1 MRFIL
6 SILFVLCT
14 NILLSQVNSFPYTE
28 SFEQSFNTGSNVDF
42 IINWKGNTVAASNRI
57 FAGSDPRT
65 GNQSLNIIPTSSFK
79 GTTEISLNLSE
90 INNPKISFYAFS
102 KQNGSSTSSRPILL
116 SFSTSIDG
124 GVTYTTPV
132 PIGDAT
138 TFPNNDSTAYAQY
151 TYELPAEA
159 SGIPNVIVKMVA
171 ERGSGLGSSAELV
184 IDDFLIESQV
194 LPLALT
200 SAKAETHRT
209 VLLKFNQAIIK
220 ASAENSTNYTIDN
233 GITIG
238 EALLI
243 DPNTVQL
250 LTSTLSNGPYEVA
263 AFGIGEASTNT
274 LSDTLKAS
282 FSFIEPLQVIALSII
297 DKQTIELEFNLDL
310 DTAAAKI
317 SDYYSISPDIGHPL
331 HIALDESI
339 KSKITLSLAEP
350 LEEETYV
357 LVMNGLRDKSA
368 LAFAENLR
376 VSFNYLPLGV
386 SELSVV
392 SATEIELTFNQK
404 IEDSSAQL
412 LANYGFNFD
421 IQPIL
426 LSKSD
431 SLINIRLNRPLVNNT
446 YTISINN
453 VTNLSG
459 NAKAESLQV
468 PFKYETATLPRQ
480 LIINEIFADPS
491 GDHEPDPT
499 VLPNESNDEYI
510 ELLNNTPNTINLKGF
525 QLSGGTIGDFVVGPF
540 DYMILTANSN
550 LSLFQAFG
558 DVAGVSSWNSL
569 SNNGEQIIL
578 TDNLGNVVDS
588 LTYDKSWYQSSDKAD
603 GGWSIEQINP
613 TPSCIGAHNWSS
625 SSDPKGGTP
634 GKQNAIY
641 DPSPDIIAP
650 EVNAL
655 QVINDTTLQIN
666 FNETMDTSTLI
677 DSNFSLSSGV
687 SVLNITVANQLGTEV
702 YIHLTEK
709 FEAGLVHGIRLSNVM
724 DCAGNAIEDITLDF
738 LVGASPNLHDLI
750 ITEIMAAPSPS
761 QGLPE
766 VEYLELYNPSNKVLS
781 IAGTILADAINTTI
795 LDDYSLWPNEYLILT
810 PNSTAHQF
818 DAFGQVLG
826 VSNWVS
832 LNNSEDK
839 LSLFNSQ
846 GELIYTVSYSDAWYR
861 SSIKSDGGFSLE
873 MIDPTFPCLEE
884 SNWTAS
890 ESTAG
895 GSPGKINSVDNS
907 NPDLLGPKLVQAI
920 AINASTIQLRFNEK
934 LNTSAIQPSHFSGSL
949 DLSFIAMAMNEDER
963 SLQLTTDNDL
973 VENTVYEIT
982 ANSISDCSGNLI
994 RESDN
999 AIDLIIAAE
1008 AKPRDIV
1015 INEIL
1020 FNPKSGGARFVEIYN
1035 NSTNYIN
1042 LSGWSLAGLTNS
1054 RILTEENLFMP
1065 PSTYYTITNDASVL
1079 SSQYP
1084 NAQSDTFIKLTSM
1097 PSLPSDEGQVS
1108 LINPSQIEIDA
1119 FSYNEDYHSPLLSDL
1134 KGISLER
1141 IKFSGQSEDP
1151 NNWFSASS
1159 TEYSATPGYENS
1171 QSRSREVQTG
1181 EISVAPLVFSPE
1193 SSNGANFV
1201 TINYSFQTP
1210 GNTLNIK
1217 IVDAE
1222 GRMILELGQN
1232 VIAGKEGFLTWN
1244 GTTHQGSKAR
1254 IGYYMVLLEII
1265 SPTGEIRYS
1274 KNKVVVGTQF

>member
-1 MRFIL
+1 
-6 SILFVLCT
+6 
-14 NILLSQVNSFPYTE
+14 
-28 SFEQSFNTGSNVDF
+28 
-42 IINWKGNTVAASNRI
+42 
-57 FAGSDPRT
+57 
-65 GNQSLNIIPTSSFK
+65 
-79 GTTEISLNLSE
+79 
-90 INNPKISFYAFS
+90 
-102 KQNGSSTSSRPILL
+102 
-116 SFSTSIDG
+116 
-124 GVTYTTPV
+124 
-132 PIGDAT
+132 
-138 TFPNNDSTAYAQY
+138 
-151 TYELPAEA
+151 
-159 SGIPNVIVKMVA
+159 
-171 ERGSGLGSSAELV
+171 
-184 IDDFLIESQV
+184 
-194 LPLALT
+194 
-200 SAKAETHRT
+200 
-209 VLLKFNQAIIK
+209 
-220 ASAENSTNYTIDN
+220 
-233 GITIG
+233 
-238 EALLI
+238 
-243 DPNTVQL
+243 
-250 LTSTLSNGPYEVA
+250 
-263 AFGIGEASTNT
+263 
-274 LSDTLKAS
+274 
-282 FSFIEPLQVIALSII
+282 
-297 DKQTIELEFNLDL
+297 
-310 DTAAAKI
+310 
-317 SDYYSISPDIGHPL
+317 
-331 HIALDESI
+331 
-339 KSKITLSLAEP
+339 
-350 LEEETYV
+350 
-357 LVMNGLRDKSA
+357 MNGLRDKSA

-558 DVAGVSSWNSL
+558 GVAGVSSWNSL

-578 TDNLGNVVDS
+578 TDNLGNIVDS
-588 LTYDKSWYQSSDKAD
+588 LTYDKSWYQSSDK
-603 GGWSIEQINP
+603 
-613 TPSCIGAHNWSS
+613 
-625 SSDPKGGTP
+625 
-634 GKQNAIY
+634 
-641 DPSPDIIAP
+641 
-650 EVNAL
+650 
-655 QVINDTTLQIN
+655 
-666 FNETMDTSTLI
+666 
-677 DSNFSLSSGV
+677 
-687 SVLNITVANQLGTEV
+687 
-702 YIHLTEK
+702 
-709 FEAGLVHGIRLSNVM
+709 
-724 DCAGNAIEDITLDF
+724 
-738 LVGASPNLHDLI
+738 
-750 ITEIMAAPSPS
+750 
-761 QGLPE
+761 
-766 VEYLELYNPSNKVLS
+766 
-781 IAGTILADAINTTI
+781 
-795 LDDYSLWPNEYLILT
+795 
-810 PNSTAHQF
+810 
-818 DAFGQVLG
+818 
-826 VSNWVS
+826 
-832 LNNSEDK
+832 
-839 LSLFNSQ
+839 
-846 GELIYTVSYSDAWYR
+846 
-861 SSIKSDGGFSLE
+861 
-873 MIDPTFPCLEE
+873 
-884 SNWTAS
+884 
-890 ESTAG
+890 
-895 GSPGKINSVDNS
+895 
-907 NPDLLGPKLVQAI
+907 
-920 AINASTIQLRFNEK
+920 
-934 LNTSAIQPSHFSGSL
+934 
-949 DLSFIAMAMNEDER
+949 
-963 SLQLTTDNDL
+963 
-973 VENTVYEIT
+973 
-982 ANSISDCSGNLI
+982 
-994 RESDN
+994 

>member
-1 MRFIL
+1 M
-6 SILFVLCT
+6 LCT

-558 DVAGVSSWNSL
+558 GVAGVSSWNSL

-578 TDNLGNVVDS
+578 TDNLGNIVDS
-588 LTYDKSWYQSSDKAD
+588 LTYDKSWYQSSDK
-603 GGWSIEQINP
+603 
-613 TPSCIGAHNWSS
+613 
-625 SSDPKGGTP
+625 
-634 GKQNAIY
+634 
-641 DPSPDIIAP
+641 
-650 EVNAL
+650 
-655 QVINDTTLQIN
+655 
-666 FNETMDTSTLI
+666 
-677 DSNFSLSSGV
+677 
-687 SVLNITVANQLGTEV
+687 
-702 YIHLTEK
+702 
-709 FEAGLVHGIRLSNVM
+709 
-724 DCAGNAIEDITLDF
+724 
-738 LVGASPNLHDLI
+738 
-750 ITEIMAAPSPS
+750 
-761 QGLPE
+761 
-766 VEYLELYNPSNKVLS
+766 
-781 IAGTILADAINTTI
+781 
-795 LDDYSLWPNEYLILT
+795 
-810 PNSTAHQF
+810 
-818 DAFGQVLG
+818 
-826 VSNWVS
+826 
-832 LNNSEDK
+832 
-839 LSLFNSQ
+839 
-846 GELIYTVSYSDAWYR
+846 
-861 SSIKSDGGFSLE
+861 
-873 MIDPTFPCLEE
+873 
-884 SNWTAS
+884 
-890 ESTAG
+890 
-895 GSPGKINSVDNS
+895 
-907 NPDLLGPKLVQAI
+907 
-920 AINASTIQLRFNEK
+920 
-934 LNTSAIQPSHFSGSL
+934 
-949 DLSFIAMAMNEDER
+949 
-963 SLQLTTDNDL
+963 
-973 VENTVYEIT
+973 
-982 ANSISDCSGNLI
+982 
-994 RESDN
+994 